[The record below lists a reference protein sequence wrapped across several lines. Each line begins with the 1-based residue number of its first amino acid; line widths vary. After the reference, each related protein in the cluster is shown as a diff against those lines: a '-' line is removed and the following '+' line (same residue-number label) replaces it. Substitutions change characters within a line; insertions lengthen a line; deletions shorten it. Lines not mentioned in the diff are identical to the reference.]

1 MGKVKQMGLEEAELL
16 IDKTI
21 ESIKKGITTE
31 YEALETLKKDELVKS
46 FFSEDD
52 LDIMFEF
59 ELDLFRDVDMA
70 INEDEIIH

>member
-31 YEALETLKKDELVKS
+31 YEALETLKKDEL
-46 FFSEDD
+46 
-52 LDIMFEF
+52 LIQ
-59 ELDLFRDVDMA
+59 RCGYGYQ
-70 INEDEIIH
+70 

>member
-1 MGKVKQMGLEEAELL
+1 
-16 IDKTI
+16 
-21 ESIKKGITTE
+21 
-31 YEALETLKKDELVKS
+31 LETLKKDELVKS